1 MRLVVATLL
10 LLIQLRP
17 LAAGV
22 VCLEQTLGREE
33 CAMPAHADGLSQPG
47 EPTTA
52 PHTCPDNML
61 CSPAG
66 AAVLQSALSLPAP
79 GGPVALR
86 PALIP
91 ESPGGPALIPPFHP
105 PRA

>member
-1 MRLVVATLL
+1 MRLVIAMLL

-22 VCLEQTLGREE
+22 VCLEQTMGSEE
-33 CAMPAHADGLSQPG
+33 CAMPVHANGLTQPG

-52 PHTCPDNML
+52 PHPCPDNVL

-66 AAVLQSALSLPAP
+66 AAVLQSPVSLLAP
-79 GGPVALR
+79 RGPVALQPGLM
-86 PALIP
+86 PAT
-91 ESPGGPALIPPFHP
+91 PGGPALAPPFHP